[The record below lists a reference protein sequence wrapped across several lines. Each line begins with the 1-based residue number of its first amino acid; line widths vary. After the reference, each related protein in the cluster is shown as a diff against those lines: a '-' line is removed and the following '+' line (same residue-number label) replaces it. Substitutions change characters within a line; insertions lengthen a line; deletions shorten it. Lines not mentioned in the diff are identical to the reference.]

1 MQRIWDIH
9 VHFPRNFQKPDEDPQ
24 AALDHLAERLREVGT
39 VKAGLLCPT
48 TPPGMASPRAA
59 ATDEKAEGAAPSF
72 PPLTHESCIEM
83 SRKHGDLFVP
93 HAVVD
98 PQEHGE
104 HRIHE
109 LHDMGYK
116 ALKIIGTRRP
126 YDDPSFFPAYKAA
139 EALHMPILFHCG
151 VIGGGPDLLKSHPR
165 RDPKTAKRMREQ
177 DEQQRKEEAGEA
189 PPGPM
194 ARFFRGRETSAAFMR
209 PFHLDT
215 LANRFPKLKI
225 IGAHFGGTGNYDEAA
240 SVARWRRYVYFDMSG
255 GRTLER
261 HAVERNLIG
270 GEFPIEKLI
279 FGSDCAADEIHEH
292 VERFQTIFA
301 DLGLSEEEQDLIWYR
316 NAAELFGLEEPQW
329 AEE

>member
-24 AALDHLAERLREVGT
+24 TALDHMAERLLEIGT
-39 VKAGLLCPT
+39 VKASLLCPT
-48 TPPGMASPRAA
+48 TPPGFTTRTAV
-59 ATDEKAEGAAPSF
+59 TDEKSQDAAPSF
-72 PPLTHESCIEM
+72 PPVTHESCIEM

-104 HRIHE
+104 FYIHE
-109 LHDMGYK
+109 LHEMGYRG
-116 ALKIIGTRRP
+116 LKIIGTRKP
-126 YDDPSFFPAYKAA
+126 YDDPSFFPTYKAA
-139 EALHMPILFHCG
+139 EALKMPILFHCG
-151 VIGGGPDLLKSHPR
+151 VIGGGPDLLKAHPR

-189 PPGPM
+189 PPSPM
-194 ARFFRGRETSAAFMR
+194 ARFRNRETSASFMR

-240 SVARWRRYVYFDMSG
+240 SVARWRRWVYFDMSG

-261 HAVERNLIG
+261 HAVERKLIG
-270 GEFPIEKLI
+270 DEFPIEKLV
-279 FGSDCAADEIHEH
+279 FGSDCAADEVHEH
-292 VERFQTIFA
+292 VERFQSIFSI
-301 DLGLSEEEQDLIWYR
+301 LGLSEEEQDLIWYR
-316 NAAELFGLEEPQW
+316 NAAEMFGLEEPRW